1 MAKKGA
7 GEKAIAK
14 SAYGI
19 TRMDHE
25 RSRTHAWRVTIQR
38 RGKIHV
44 GHFSDGVYGGR
55 QKALA
60 AAKKYRD
67 KLVAKNPPLSRRQY
81 CSILRKNNRSGLA
94 GVSYHSELIETG
106 HGAVE
111 RRFWIARLPLEPWR
125 TKLVKFSVAKYG
137 AEEAFRRAVK
147 ARQDALDGLSGTFS
161 PNSPLPQ
168 QPPARR

>member
-1 MAKKGA
+1 MAR
-7 GEKAIAK
+7 K
-14 SAYGI
+14 SAVLRPMYGI
-19 TRMDHE
+19 TRVDHE

-55 QKALA
+55 QKALL

-94 GVSYHSELIETG
+94 GVSYHSEVIETG
-106 HGAVE
+106 HGPVE

-161 PNSPLPQ
+161 PNSPVPQ
-168 QPPARR
+168 QPPPRRSG